1 MSRWTLLFFFL
12 LIPIAAG
19 WTLPRSRIT
28 TEHFIF
34 IFEKDNEQ
42 WATEIASFAEEVYDS
57 LSSLLDNR
65 PPQIKVVIHSDV
77 DTANGS
83 FYPVPEHLNLYITS
97 PRDFFL
103 GAKTENWLRSLFT
116 HELTHYI
123 SLSYESGWLY
133 ELSRFFG
140 PVLRPGAAVFQP
152 GWVMEGI
159 TTYTETRFS
168 KGGRGRNPYFEMIY
182 RAQIL
187 ENSMPSLKQAAYSP
201 YVQPYGR
208 IYVQGYMMVNYL
220 FTRYGDD
227 VMSRFYRQ
235 MGRNPFA
242 PYEAIETVTGKPAE
256 AVYRDMIRFYSEQF
270 APLYKLPNGERFP
283 LRTGVDYGRPVPTLQ
298 GFVSYQD
305 ASSRNPSRFVFLD
318 TDTGKERPIAF
329 AATTALNDYDA
340 CFDGSR
346 ILYSGYE
353 INSAVEGHPH
363 YIADLFEIDTRT
375 GKTKRITKNRHLF
388 QPAYIDETTAVA
400 VQTQG
405 PFSVLVSV
413 DLTTGKIETLYEEAE
428 INVFYPSVSPDGTQ
442 IAFTYNKRGN
452 QSIAVMDRAAA
463 TVRLLSTNDNG
474 SLYYPY
480 YDRKGHLFFIGDGG
494 GSLELYE
501 IAPENPTVAL
511 KQISDRIAVLNGVRY
526 GDRFYYQSY
535 ASDGYTIKTAPVSA
549 AGNQPVALTVFFP
562 AEHRQEPSA
571 DPAPET
577 VSAAGDLPH
586 PAETAPVSAADRLSS
601 EIQKYIDVADFVGW
615 TPIPFNYSPVQGM
628 EAPLGMGF
636 LMYAQSVVKNDSI
649 FLMTSFPFTVF
660 QPSIILNAAFEWGP
674 LDFTYVLNQGYNAL
688 LAENDGISTTF
699 YRQKT
704 HQEFSVSYPFI
715 YKTVGTESWFARI
728 DAGLSWNYLTDA
740 PQPFH
745 IFDMTGAVK
754 ETASSRHQL
763 FTNQGIHFQYSWQ
776 SGFRGYPS
784 LSRYVYAGFSS
795 SVLLPIDTQKEAVYL
810 GVLSLK
816 GVIPLAGA
824 HSLFTEAAFSSS
836 NTVNQAHQILLRG
849 FSYEDRNTTAA
860 LSGTFGYRFPI
871 AVTDAPLFAT
881 LVLHSLSGEIFSQI
895 YANFNTE
902 TAAAAFGNYVYIG
915 GELNLQVG
923 FAQARFPVQ
932 VGLSCRIPTSADN
945 VFDIREDLKPYFSV
959 DIASFLSGSRT
970 GITEIVRTAEPEI

>member
-1 MSRWTLLFFFL
+1 MYTVYRMNRRAALIFFL
-12 LIPIAAG
+12 LIPIVTG
-19 WTLPRSRIT
+19 WSLPRSRIT

-34 IFEKDNEQ
+34 IFEKDNER
-42 WATEIASFAEEVYDS
+42 WATEIASFAEDVYDS
-57 LSSLLDNR
+57 LTELLDNR

-83 FYPVPEHLNLYITS
+83 FYPVPEYLNLYVTS

-103 GAKTENWLRSLFT
+103 GARTEDWLRSLFT

-152 GWVMEGI
+152 GWVIEGI
-159 TTYTETRFS
+159 TTYTETRFT

-220 FTRYGDD
+220 FTHYGDD
-227 VMSRFYRQ
+227 VMARFYRQ

-242 PYEAIETVTGKPAE
+242 PYEAIETVTGKTAE
-256 AVYRDMIRFYSEQF
+256 EVYRDMIRFYSERF
-270 APLYKLPNGERFP
+270 ASLYNLPNGERFP
-283 LRTGVDYGRPVPTLQ
+283 HRTGIDYGRPVPTLR
-298 GFVSYQD
+298 GIISYQD
-305 ASSRNPSRFVFLD
+305 ASARNPSRFIFLD
-318 TDTGKERPIAF
+318 TDTGKERPVAF
-329 AATTALNDYDA
+329 AAATGNNDYDA
-340 CFDGSR
+340 LFDGSR

-353 INSAVEGHPH
+353 IDNAVEGHPH
-363 YIADLFEIDTRT
+363 YTADLFEIDTQT
-375 GKTKRITKNRHLF
+375 GKTRRITKNRHLF
-388 QPAYIDETTAVA
+388 QPAYISETAAVA

-405 PFSVLVSV
+405 PFSVLVTV
-413 DLTTGKIETLYEEAE
+413 DLKTGNTETLYGEPG
-428 INVFYPSVSPDGTQ
+428 INVFYPSVSPDGSK
-442 IAFTYNKRGN
+442 IAFTYNKRGS
-452 QSIAVMDRAAA
+452 QSIAVTDSASG
-463 TVRLLSTNDNG
+463 TVRLISTDDDG

-480 YDRKGHLFFIGDGG
+480 FDRKGNLFFIGDGG

-501 IAPENPTVAL
+501 ISSENPTVAL

-526 GDRFYYQSY
+526 GSRFYYQSY
-535 ASDGYTIKTAPVSA
+535 ASDGYTIKTVPVSRA
-549 AGNQPVALTVFFP
+549 QKEPVSLTVTLP
-562 AEHRQEPSA
+562 TKTQRPLSA
-571 DPAPET
+571 DPQTEGST
-577 VSAAGDLPH
+577 VS
-586 PAETAPVSAADRLSS
+586 TATPSAADSLSP
-601 EIQKYIDVADFVGW
+601 EIKKYIDVAQFVGW
-615 TPIPFNYSPVQGM
+615 TPVPFNYSPVQGM

-649 FLMTSFPFTVF
+649 FLMTTFPFTVF
-660 QPSIILNAAFEWGP
+660 QPSVILNAAFEWGL
-674 LDFTYVLNQGYNAL
+674 LDFTYILNQGYNAL
-688 LAENDGISTTF
+688 LADNNGTSTTF

-704 HQEFSVSYPFI
+704 HQEISASVPLIS
-715 YKTVGTESWFARI
+715 KTVGPESWFARL

-745 IFDMTGAVK
+745 LFDMTGAVK
-754 ETASSRHQL
+754 GSSVSRHQL
-763 FTNQGIHFQYSWQ
+763 FINQGVHFQYSWHG
-776 SGFRGYPS
+776 GFRGYPS

-810 GVLSLK
+810 GVLALK

-836 NTVNQAHQILLRG
+836 NTVNQSHQILLRG
-849 FSYEDRNTTAA
+849 FSYEDQNTTAA

-902 TAAAAFGNYVYIG
+902 TATAAFGNYVYLG
-915 GELNLQVG
+915 GELNLQIG
-923 FAQARFPVQ
+923 FAQARFPVN
-932 VGLSCRIPTSADN
+932 VGVACRVPTSAGN
-945 VFDIREDLKPYFSV
+945 TFDIREDLKPYFSI
-959 DIASFLSGSRT
+959 DIASVLSGNRNR
-970 GITEIVRTAEPEI
+970 ITETVRTAEPEI